1 MKDLGWR
8 VGIFTR
14 GTHAH
19 LATKVIENGEN
30 GVGEDVHFHRGPK
43 IIWELTW
50 WVKKWS
56 SPVPLV
62 T

>member
-43 IIWELTW
+43 II
-50 WVKKWS
+50 
-56 SPVPLV
+56 
-62 T
+62 